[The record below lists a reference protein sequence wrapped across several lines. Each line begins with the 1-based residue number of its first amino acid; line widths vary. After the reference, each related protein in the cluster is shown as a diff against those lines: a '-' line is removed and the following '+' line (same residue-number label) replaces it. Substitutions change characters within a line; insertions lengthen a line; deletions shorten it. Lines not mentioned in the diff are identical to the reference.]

1 MSLPAESSSTAAE
14 SITAPLT
21 NSLNS
26 FTSAITGAVAGS
38 DSDLPDSVVDSGGA
52 ESGYSIW
59 SIISGILIVL
69 IIWVLIFNLFN
80 LGQFTGW
87 VESVLAWIGY
97 STGETVKT
105 TASVGAAGLKG
116 GADVASGAVT
126 GSVNILEKGLN
137 LTPQEKMRAQNQ
149 QQAQATA
156 LNPPPLNPETVETSE
171 NNVLSTGL
179 ANLKK
184 MAPLPSPD
192 DATSVTQSGG
202 RSKSGYCYIGE
213 DRGFRSCIKVGEN
226 DQCMSGDIF
235 PTMDICINPNLR
247 A

>member
-1 MSLPAESSSTAAE
+1 MSLPAESSPPA
-14 SITAPLT
+14 SITESSTDAFNFL
-21 NSLNS
+21 
-26 FTSAITGAVAGS
+26 S
-38 DSDLPDSVVDSGGA
+38 DSVSPDADASGA
-52 ESGYSIW
+52 SSSESGYSIW

-69 IIWVLIFNLFN
+69 IIWVLIYNLFN
-80 LGQFTGW
+80 LGKFTDLIQ
-87 VESVLAWIGY
+87 SALKWIGY

-105 TASVGAAGLKG
+105 TASVGAVGLKG
-116 GADVASGAVT
+116 GADVASSAVT
-126 GSVNILEKGLN
+126 GSVDLLEKGLN
-137 LTPQEKMRAQNQ
+137 LTPEVKMRAQNQ

-156 LNPPPLNPETVETSE
+156 LNPPPLNPETVETTE

-184 MAPLPSPD
+184 MAPIPSPD

-213 DRGFRSCIKVGEN
+213 DRGFRSCIRVGEN

>member
-1 MSLPAESSSTAAE
+1 MSLPAESSPAE
-14 SITAPLT
+14 MPLT
-21 NSLNS
+21 NSFNFL
-26 FTSAITGAVAGS
+26 S
-38 DSDLPDSVVDSGGA
+38 DSVSDSAVPDTSGA
-52 ESGYSIW
+52 SEADSGYSIW

-69 IIWVLIFNLFN
+69 IIWVLIYNLFN
-80 LGQFTGW
+80 LGKFTDLIQ
-87 VESVLAWIGY
+87 SALKWIGY

-105 TASVGAAGLKG
+105 TANVGAAGLKG
-116 GADVASGAVT
+116 GADVASGAIT

-137 LTPQEKMRAQNQ
+137 LTPQEKMRTQNQ

-156 LNPPPLNPETVETSE
+156 LNPPPLNPKTVETSE
-171 NNVLSTGL
+171 DNVLSTGL

-184 MAPLPSPD
+184 MAPMPSPD

-213 DRGFRSCIKVGEN
+213 DRGFRSCIRVGEN
-226 DQCMSGDIF
+226 DKCMSGDIF

>member
-1 MSLPAESSSTAAE
+1 VVPD
-14 SITAPLT
+14 
-21 NSLNS
+21 
-26 FTSAITGAVAGS
+26 TSGASEA
-38 DSDLPDSVVDSGGA
+38 D
-52 ESGYSIW
+52 SGYSIW

-69 IIWVLIFNLFN
+69 IIWVLIYNLFN
-80 LGQFTGW
+80 LGKFTDLIQ
-87 VESVLAWIGY
+87 SALKWIGY

-105 TASVGAAGLKG
+105 TANVGAAGLKG
-116 GADVASGAVT
+116 GADVASGAIT

-137 LTPQEKMRAQNQ
+137 LTPQEKMRTQNQ

-156 LNPPPLNPETVETSE
+156 LNPPPLNPKTVETSE
-171 NNVLSTGL
+171 DNVLSTGL

-184 MAPLPSPD
+184 MAPMPSPD

-213 DRGFRSCIKVGEN
+213 DRGFRSCIRVGEN
-226 DQCMSGDIF
+226 DKCMSGDIF

>member
-1 MSLPAESSSTAAE
+1 MSLPAESSPPA
-14 SITAPLT
+14 SITESSTDAFNFL
-21 NSLNS
+21 
-26 FTSAITGAVAGS
+26 S
-38 DSDLPDSVVDSGGA
+38 DSVSPDADASGA
-52 ESGYSIW
+52 SSSESGYSIW

-69 IIWVLIFNLFN
+69 IIWVLIYNLFN
-80 LGQFTGW
+80 LGKFTDLIQ
-87 VESVLAWIGY
+87 SALKWIGY

-105 TASVGAAGLKG
+105 TASVGAVGLKG
-116 GADVASGAVT
+116 GADVASSAVT
-126 GSVNILEKGLN
+126 GSVDLLEKGLN
-137 LTPQEKMRAQNQ
+137 LTPEVKMRAQNQ

-156 LNPPPLNPETVETSE
+156 LNPPPLNPETVETTE

-184 MAPLPSPD
+184 MAPIPSPD

-213 DRGFRSCIKVGEN
+213 DRGFRSCISVGEN

>member
-1 MSLPAESSSTAAE
+1 
-14 SITAPLT
+14 
-21 NSLNS
+21 
-26 FTSAITGAVAGS
+26 
-38 DSDLPDSVVDSGGA
+38 
-52 ESGYSIW
+52 
-59 SIISGILIVL
+59 
-69 IIWVLIFNLFN
+69 LFN
-80 LGQFTGW
+80 LGKFTGW
-87 VESVLAWIGY
+87 VESVLTWIGY

-116 GADVASGAVT
+116 GADVASGVVT

-137 LTPQEKMRAQNQ
+137 LTPQEKIRAQNQ
-149 QQAQATA
+149 KQAQATA
-156 LNPPPLNPETVETSE
+156 LNPPPLNPEDVETSE

-184 MAPLPSPD
+184 LAPMPSPD

-213 DRGFRSCIKVGEN
+213 DRGFRSCISVGEN

>member
-1 MSLPAESSSTAAE
+1 MSLPGESSSTAAE

-21 NSLNS
+21 SSLNS

-105 TASVGAAGLKG
+105 TANVGAAGLKG
-116 GADVASGAVT
+116 GADVASSAIT

-137 LTPQEKMRAQNQ
+137 LTPQEKIRAQNQ

-156 LNPPPLNPETVETSE
+156 LNPQPLNPEDVETSE
-171 NNVLSTGL
+171 DNVLSTGL

-184 MAPLPSPD
+184 FAPMPSPD

>member
-1 MSLPAESSSTAAE
+1 MSLPAESSSAE
-14 SITAPLT
+14 SISAPLT
-21 NSLNS
+21 DSLN
-26 FTSAITGAVAGS
+26 FLS
-38 DSDLPDSVVDSGGA
+38 DSVAPDAASGTEAAA
-52 ESGYSIW
+52 ETDSGYSIW

-80 LGQFTGW
+80 LGKFTDLIQ
-87 VESVLAWIGY
+87 SALKWIGY

-116 GADVASGAVT
+116 GADVASDVVT
-126 GSVNILEKGLN
+126 GSVDILQKGLN
-137 LTPQEKMRAQNQ
+137 LSPEDKIIAHNQ
-149 QQAQATA
+149 KQAQATA
-156 LNPPPLNPETVETSE
+156 LDPPPLNPDTVETSE
-171 NNVLSTGL
+171 DNVLSTGL

-184 MAPLPSPD
+184 MAPMPSPD

-213 DRGFRSCIKVGEN
+213 DRGFRSCIRVGEN